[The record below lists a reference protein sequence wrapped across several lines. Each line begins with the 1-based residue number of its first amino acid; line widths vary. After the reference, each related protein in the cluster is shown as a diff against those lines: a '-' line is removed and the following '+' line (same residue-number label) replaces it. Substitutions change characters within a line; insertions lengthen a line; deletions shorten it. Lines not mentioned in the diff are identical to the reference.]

1 MASINFEFL
10 HDEDGDGKDEEEA
23 NLQGKADLHSR
34 FDALSMQFCK
44 INYLFVVRYT
54 DDDSLG
60 DQEMEGQEELPVTVT
75 QRLDG

>member
-34 FDALSMQFCK
+34 FDVWIISH
-44 INYLFVVRYT
+44 LF
-54 DDDSLG
+54 SSAK
-60 DQEMEGQEELPVTVT
+60 
-75 QRLDG
+75 